1 MIRQNASAAYSAGFV
16 KIRCICRRIATKVHD
31 LFKNADI

>member
-1 MIRQNASAAYSAGFV
+1 MIRQNAPLTHSAGFV

-31 LFKNADI
+31 PFKNADI

>member
-1 MIRQNASAAYSAGFV
+1 MIRQDAPTAYSAGFV
-16 KIRCICRRIATKVHD
+16 KIQCIFPRITTKVHD